1 MGVEENFVQQ
11 DRENL
16 EHASKH
22 TCIFC
27 KIVNGEL
34 PCHKILED
42 KDFLAFSDINPAGE
56 GHTVVIPKKHID
68 TFLNL
73 DNETSGIYVRFLQ
86 KTGRTLKEKYNA
98 DGFNLVL
105 NNGKSA
111 GQVVGHVHFHILPR
125 KKDDGKRGLYVG

>member
-1 MGVEENFVQQ
+1 MTDKEKDCV
-11 DRENL
+11 
-16 EHASKH
+16 
-22 TCIFC
+22 FC
-27 KIVNGEL
+27 KIVSGEL

-42 KDFLAFSDINPAGE
+42 KYFLAFLDVNPAGE

-73 DNETSGIYVRFLQ
+73 DNETSGNYVGFLQ

-98 DGFNLVL
+98 DDFNLVL

-111 GQVVGHVHFHILPR
+111 GQVVWHVHFHILPR
-125 KKDDGKRGLYVG
+125 KKDDGKKGLYVG